1 MSAIGAEQI
10 SVPSALQEE
19 LMARRDHFGVLEI
32 GQRVGVK
39 SPGRR
44 AEDEHRAG
52 ESRYLPH
59 RPLRNG
65 GVACLGRPI
74 ALISRS

>member
-1 MSAIGAEQI
+1 MSAIGAEQ
-10 SVPSALQEE
+10 SAAPSALQEE

-44 AEDEHRAG
+44 A
-52 ESRYLPH
+52 
-59 RPLRNG
+59 
-65 GVACLGRPI
+65 
-74 ALISRS
+74 